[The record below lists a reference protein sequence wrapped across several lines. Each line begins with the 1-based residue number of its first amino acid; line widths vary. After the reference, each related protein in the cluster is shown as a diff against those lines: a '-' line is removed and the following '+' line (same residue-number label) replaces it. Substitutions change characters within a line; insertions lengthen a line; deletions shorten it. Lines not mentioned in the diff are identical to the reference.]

1 MIEKVRKDIIAV
13 LEHVIQS
20 LEKNDVLNLR
30 ELSNNIIHCASI
42 YQDEYSISTAVI
54 VFALSKIIQ
63 RKNYIDMRIIT
74 LLKRAVHHLRK
85 YKVNKYSQDIKKLMT
100 HISKA
105 DSKLDLYI
113 QHVIDEANV
122 KKASKIYEHGISL
135 GQTAQLLGISH
146 WELMRYVGHTKIPEG
161 VIEKVNIKVRLNYV
175 YGLFGMGGK

>member
-1 MIEKVRKDIIAV
+1 
-13 LEHVIQS
+13 
-20 LEKNDVLNLR
+20 
-30 ELSNNIIHCASI
+30 
-42 YQDEYSISTAVI
+42 
-54 VFALSKIIQ
+54 
-63 RKNYIDMRIIT
+63 
-74 LLKRAVHHLRK
+74 
-85 YKVNKYSQDIKKLMT
+85 MT

-105 DSKLDLYI
+105 DSTLDLYI

-122 KKASKIYEHGISL
+122 KKASKIYDHGISL